1 MDQAERMAHG
11 RAALGLRVRGARHS
25 QRLTQRMLAERSGIS
40 VTYLSDV
47 ELGRRLPTLDVL
59 DRLSQSLSMSVRDML
74 ADPPW
79 ANGTVTSTTSAQ
91 DGRRS
96 RR

>member
-1 MDQAERMAHG
+1 MAKG
-11 RAALGLRVRGARHS
+11 RAALGLRLRAARTS
-25 QRLTQRMLAERSGIS
+25 LGLTQRLLAESAGIS

-59 DRLSQSLSMSVRDML
+59 DRLAQSLAMPVTDLL

-79 ANGTVTSTTSAQ
+79 VRGSVVTIPPVQ

-96 RR
+96 RP